1 MTEKRLGEM
10 DVVTD
15 RLTLETI
22 SGDLDTL
29 ETPYRYVHCT
39 RCVREHPKGDVSLRE
54 WMRFEVGLTPTGF
67 LIRCVRHEMPVV
79 HLTPEAM
86 QQIVS
91 THQHCDH
98 PGCDHKHHG

>member
-1 MTEKRLGEM
+1 MTEQRPGQM

-15 RLTLETI
+15 RLTMETI

-29 ETPYRYVHCT
+29 ESPYRYLHCS
-39 RCVREHPKGDVSLRE
+39 RCVQEHPKGEVSMRE
-54 WMRFEVGLTPTGF
+54 WMRLELGLTPTGF
-67 LIRCVRHEMPVV
+67 LLRCVRHNIPVV

-86 QQIVS
+86 QTIVNI
-91 THQHCDH
+91 HQPCGH